1 MAEQMPDRAPE
12 QMLRGRYYAGDQ
24 NQFAPLDQKIARYGC
39 GLIGLTDLLLY
50 LMEQDWKQPPL
61 RRFPAQGQENKVRTT
76 DRDQADAGRPDSGQ
90 AAKPGQTDAGRPDR
104 AAADRGMVVRHGGKA
119 YESFVKS
126 LDRRLA
132 HVRSRVGLNGISMAR
147 AFNRRARQRGW
158 SLRAAWGVPGE
169 QILPRI
175 REMLAADLPVILSIG
190 PFFGKRG
197 DPPGILLY
205 PEKEPVPGLPG
216 VPGEPAVRAADHYVT
231 VVGLTTQGGEEWF
244 RIVSWGIC
252 YLARVRDYMEG
263 QRGRLPLLGRLFSN
277 ILYLREK

>member
-76 DRDQADAGRPDSGQ
+76 DRDQADAGRPD
-90 AAKPGQTDAGRPDR
+90 R

-175 REMLAADLPVILSIG
+175 REMLSADLPVILSIG

-216 VPGEPAVRAADHYVT
+216 VPGEPAVRAVDHYVT

-244 RIVSWGIC
+244 RIVSWGTC